1 MFKLFI
7 CGLIAMI
14 ALLGVQG
21 GISPALAAEDDGSTI
36 TIMSPKD
43 GDMVGDT
50 FELKYELVK
59 GSKAAHAHVYLD
71 GKYQKGFDGTFTGV
85 PKGKHEIKVA
95 AATGKHDVLAAS
107 QTITVEVK

>member
-1 MFKLFI
+1 MLKLFI

-14 ALLGVQG
+14 ALLGAQG
-21 GISPALAAEDDGSTI
+21 GSSQALAAEDDGSTI
-36 TIMSPKD
+36 TITSPKD
-43 GDMVGDT
+43 GDMVGET

-71 GKYQKGFDGTFTGV
+71 GKYQKGFDGMFRDV
-85 PKGKHEIKVA
+85 PKGKHEIKVT
-95 AATGKHDVLAAS
+95 AATAKHDVLAAT

>member
-1 MFKLFI
+1 MLKLFI

-36 TIMSPKD
+36 TITSPKD
-43 GDMVGDT
+43 GDMVGET

-107 QTITVEVK
+107 QSITVEVQ

>member
-1 MFKLFI
+1 MLKLFI

-21 GISPALAAEDDGSTI
+21 GIRPALAAEDDGSTI
-36 TIMSPKD
+36 TITSPKD
-43 GDMVGDT
+43 GDMVGET

-85 PKGKHEIKVA
+85 HKGKHEIKVA
-95 AATGKHDVLAAS
+95 AATAKHDVLAAS